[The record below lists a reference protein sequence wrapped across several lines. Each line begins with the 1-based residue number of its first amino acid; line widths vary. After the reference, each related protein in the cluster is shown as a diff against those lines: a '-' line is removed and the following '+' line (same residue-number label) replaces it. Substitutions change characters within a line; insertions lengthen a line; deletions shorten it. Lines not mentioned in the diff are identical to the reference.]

1 MKKNKFII
9 ISFLIVIFGVFLLIP
24 AKFLLVKLSVLDI
37 NYDNFSEYQ
46 AKEKNNFIDK
56 LNNYIGKI
64 ENQVE
69 NHVTNYFPFYNSLN
83 ESYQKIDFY
92 SNSFFYYNVP
102 IKKNSDGEYIFY
114 NKHNDFYYLLNKY
127 PKSALDDK
135 VKNKLD
141 FLTSYQKKIL
151 TCIFIYL

>member
-92 SNSFFYYNVP
+92 SNNFFYYNVP

-114 NKHNDFYYLLNKY
+114 NKRNDFYYLLNKY

-135 VKNKLD
+135 VKKQVRFFNEL
-141 FLTSYQKKIL
+141 S
-151 TCIFIYL
+151 